1 MDYRQAKFA
10 GRPSGAQSPVGKSMA
25 LFDDLSVVADDA
37 SYDQVSNPAPEQ
49 QRGRVGPGCYR
60 PLDDEHMQAAW
71 RLSNALRG
79 RSPAARQVRKLNPQ
93 QRRQLGSVICEHLV
107 ASLRAQAAAERH

>member
-1 MDYRQAKFA
+1 MENRQAKFA
-10 GRPSGAQSPVGKSMA
+10 GRPGGAQSPVGKSMA
-25 LFDDLSVVADDA
+25 LFDDLPVGDDA
-37 SYDQVSNPAPEQ
+37 SYDQVPNAAPKQ
-49 QRGRVGPGCYR
+49 QPGRVGPDCYR

-93 QRRQLGSVICEHLV
+93 QRRQLGSVICEHLI

>member
-1 MDYRQAKFA
+1 MEYRQAKVA
-10 GRPSGAQSPVGKSMA
+10 GRPGGAQSPVGKSMA
-25 LFDDLSVVADDA
+25 LFDDLPVGDNA
-37 SYDQVSNPAPEQ
+37 SYDQVSNSAPKQ
-49 QRGRVGPGCYR
+49 PRGRVGPGCYR
-60 PLDDEHMQAAW
+60 LHDDEHMQAAW

-79 RSPAARQVRKLNPQ
+79 KSPAARQVRKLNPQ

>member
-1 MDYRQAKFA
+1 MEYPRAKTA
-10 GRPSGAQSPVGKSMA
+10 GGPGGAQSPVGKSMA
-25 LFDDLSVVADDA
+25 LFDDLPVVADDA
-37 SYDQVSNPAPEQ
+37 SSDQVSKPAPEQ
-49 QRGRVGPGCYR
+49 QHSQVGPGRYQ
-60 PLDDEHMQAAW
+60 LHDDEHMQAAW

>member
-1 MDYRQAKFA
+1 MEYPEAKTA
-10 GRPSGAQSPVGKSMA
+10 SGLAGAQSPVGKSMP
-25 LFDDLSVVADDA
+25 LFDNLAVGADDA
-37 SYDQVSNPAPEQ
+37 APEQ
-49 QRGRVGPGCYR
+49 VSKPTSTQKNRQLRPGRYQ
-60 PLDDEHMQAAW
+60 LHDDEHMQAAW

-79 RSPAARQVRKLNPQ
+79 RTSAARQVRKLNPQ